1 MENKPTKKLKKY
13 KSHIPFRLNLLFFL
27 VFILFAVLILRLGL
41 LQIVNG
47 EQFEAEVKR
56 TEKTYV
62 RGMVPRGMIY
72 DSNGRELVGNKALQA
87 ITYTRGAQVTAEKM
101 LNTATKLATL
111 IQIPDEM
118 IEELGKRD
126 LKDYWAVAHAK
137 EIEKR
142 LTKKEKLAEGSK
154 LYDIQLSKIT
164 EVEWNGLAE
173 SEKKIAAIFKRMNGT
188 YALTTTFIKSDGVI
202 DEEIAAIS
210 ENLSELPGVDTSTD
224 WQRVYPQEDM
234 LRSILGSVT
243 TEKVGL
249 PKDQES
255 ALLAKGYARN
265 DRVGNSYIEKQ
276 YEPILSGTK
285 TQSETEFDANGNASD
300 TVMIYEGA
308 KGDNLILTIDIN
320 FQRKVEEI
328 VKNAVEQTHGKY
340 YMADRIYVVAS
351 NPMNGEILAL
361 VGKRYNYETNEIE
374 DDALGTINSQY
385 TMGSSVKGAT
395 VLAGYMDGVITLN
408 NNVILDQPLEF
419 KGTAKKSSWFNR
431 GGKDESMNDITAL
444 EVSSNSY
451 MMQIAMRMG
460 KQDTYLA
467 GGTLDIQKN
476 DVFNKLRNYYRQF
489 GLGVE
494 TGIDLPGES
503 TGGRSSIEDSNV
515 GLALDFSFGQFDTYT
530 PLQLNQYVSTIANGG
545 HRIAPHVVK
554 EIRGTDED
562 GTIGAVKFVVKPKVL
577 NNLNVGLNEIKNV
590 QTGMYNVVNGGHK
603 NGTGKNLK
611 EGSKL
616 VLAAKT
622 GTAEAFYGGGAA
634 SYPQGSEV
642 INLTLVG
649 YAPADKP
656 EIALSVVIPYVGDD
670 QWKGN
675 QDVARDVINA
685 YFDIKK

>member
-1 MENKPTKKLKKY
+1 MKDKKLKNK

-27 VFILFAVLILRLGL
+27 VFILFAALIIRLGL

-47 EQFEAEVKR
+47 EQFEAEVNR

-62 RGMVPRGMIY
+62 TGMVPRGMIY

-87 ITYTRGAQVTAEKM
+87 ITYTRGAQATAEKM
-101 LNTATKLATL
+101 LKTATKLATL
-111 IQIPDEM
+111 IKIPEEM
-118 IEELGKRD
+118 TEALSKRD
-126 LKDYWAVAHAK
+126 LKDYWAVAHPK

-142 LTKKEKLAEGSK
+142 LTKKEKLIEGSK
-154 LYDIQLSKIT
+154 LYDIQLSKIK
-164 EVEWNGLAE
+164 EDEWNGLTE
-173 SEKKIAAIFKRMNGT
+173 SEKQIAAIFKKMNGT
-188 YALTTTFIKSDGVI
+188 YALTTTFIKSNGVL
-202 DEEIAAIS
+202 DEEIAAVS

-285 TQSETEFDANGNASD
+285 SQSETEVDANGNVSD

-419 KGTAKKSSWFNR
+419 KSTAKKSSWFNR
-431 GGKDESMNDITAL
+431 NGKNESMNDITAL

-503 TGGRSSIEDSNV
+503 IGGRPSIEDSNA

-530 PLQLNQYVSTIANGG
+530 PLQLNQYVATIANGG
-545 HRIAPHVVK
+545 QRIAPHVVK

-562 GTIGAVKFVVKPKVL
+562 GTLGAVKFVVKPKIL
-577 NNLNVGLNEIKNV
+577 NNLNVGINEIKNV
-590 QTGMYNVVNGGHK
+590 QMGMFNVVHGGHR
-603 NGTGKNLK
+603 NGTGKKLK

-622 GTAEAFYGGGAA
+622 GTAEAFYDGGAV

-656 EIALSVVIPYVGDD
+656 EIALSVVVPYVGDD

-675 QDVARDVINA
+675 QDVTREVINA
-685 YFDIKK
+685 YFDTKK